1 MARFH
6 SLEVTDVRHETRDSV
21 VLTLKPRKD
30 ECALFDFTQ
39 GQYLTFRRQF
49 DGIELRRSYSICA
62 GKDEGVL
69 KVGIKRVDGGAFSTW
84 ANEHL
89 KAGEVIEAMPP
100 MGNFHTPIEPDQSKN
115 YLGFAGGS
123 GITPLL
129 SIIKTVLAREPKSRF
144 TLVYANRQIS
154 SIMFGVPGDGAHA
167 DHEHIL
173 IDEIPA
179 RAALLLAMWMMLSPA
194 PPSMLAWWASSEM
207 LSLPSPPR
215 MVV

>member
-6 SLEVTDVRHETRDSV
+6 SLEVTDVRNETRDAV

-154 SIMFGVPGDGAHA
+154 SIMFREELEDIKNLYLGRLSLL
-167 DHEHIL
+167 HIL
-173 IDEIPA
+173 DPLRVQHQQKRKYHPFSEPQ
-179 RAALLLAMWMMLSPA
+179 LSHA
-194 PPSMLAWWASSEM
+194 KTT
-207 LSLPSPPR
+207 
-215 MVV
+215 